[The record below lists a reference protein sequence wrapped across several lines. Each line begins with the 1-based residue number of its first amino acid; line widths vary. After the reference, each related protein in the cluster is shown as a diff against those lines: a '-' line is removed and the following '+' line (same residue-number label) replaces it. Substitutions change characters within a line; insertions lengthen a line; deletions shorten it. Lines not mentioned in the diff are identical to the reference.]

1 MKIQLKSKIAS
12 PNCKNKDAIITDFT
26 VKEKKKSAAEL
37 PEVMRKIKE
46 LKAWYSSEFNINFMT
61 KKKHKRS
68 CRGVQLA

>member
-1 MKIQLKSKIAS
+1 MKIQLKSEIAS

-61 KKKHKRS
+61 KKNTQKK
-68 CRGVQLA
+68 L

>member
-46 LKAWYSSEFNINFMT
+46 LKAWYGSEFNIDFMT
-61 KKKHKRS
+61 KKNHTKEVVGAS
-68 CRGVQLA
+68 S

>member
-26 VKEKKKSAAEL
+26 VKKKKKSAAEL

-46 LKAWYSSEFNINFMT
+46 LKVWYRSEFNIDFMT
-61 KKKHKRS
+61 KETPTKEVLGAS
-68 CRGVQLA
+68 S